1 MNSKGEFN
9 RCHISRLRVEEE
21 EPEDSKQKSR
31 KKREQANKLLRE
43 QDKEWERTRTEE
55 LGAGAKLGPTSS
67 PVKRS
72 KPQDGEE
79 EGSQDAPK
87 RKRKKWKHKV
97 WEQGR
102 WGEQIEKE
110 GAGLSTA
117 GEPHLPT
124 GEHYT
129 AVRSRVPEEQHLRQ
143 LQISGIWDPAASG
156 EDRPCTGNVAASEAK
171 GSTTTRNSSGGS
183 L

>member
-9 RCHISRLRVEEE
+9 RCHIPRLRVEEE
-21 EPEDSKQKSR
+21 EPEDSKQESR
-31 KKREQANKLLRE
+31 KKREQTNKLLRE

-67 PVKRS
+67 PVKGS
-72 KPQDGEE
+72 KLQDGEE

-87 RKRKKWKHKV
+87 HKKKKWKHKV

-102 WGEQIEKE
+102 WGEKIEKE

-117 GEPHLPT
+117 GERHLPT
-124 GEHYT
+124 GEHCT
-129 AVRSRVPEEQHLRQ
+129 AVRSRVPIKFSTIKNLPIYLSQEINLII
-143 LQISGIWDPAASG
+143 LIF
-156 EDRPCTGNVAASEAK
+156 DRK
-171 GSTTTRNSSGGS
+171 
-183 L
+183 LFFY